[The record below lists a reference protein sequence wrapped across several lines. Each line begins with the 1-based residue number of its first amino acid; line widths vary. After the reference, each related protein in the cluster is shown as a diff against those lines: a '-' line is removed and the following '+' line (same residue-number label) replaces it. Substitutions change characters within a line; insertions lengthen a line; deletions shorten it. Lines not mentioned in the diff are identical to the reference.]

1 MKGKL
6 SSVCIIL
13 GPRLKTAL
21 VTEQREIVRYEVIC
35 TVCNAKFS
43 FYQLSILI
51 HGKVLVSNFG
61 PGTEMGPFF
70 LLRDSIVVVP

>member
-6 SSVCIIL
+6 GGIYIIL
-13 GPRLKTAL
+13 GLRLKAAL
-21 VTEQREIVRYEVIC
+21 VREETEIVRYEVIC

-43 FYQLSILI
+43 FYQLSIII

-61 PGTEMGPFF
+61 LSTE
-70 LLRDSIVVVP
+70 V